1 MYQDVIDFI
10 RGLYQTQ
17 DFLPLHEPVFGGNEK
32 KYLNDC
38 IDSTFVS
45 SVGKYV
51 DKFEHMMAEFV
62 GTKYAIATANGTSA
76 LHVSLKLAGVDGTSE
91 VITQPLT
98 FIATV
103 NAINYCNAKPV
114 FVDVDKETMGL
125 SPEKLREFL
134 NTTAYVNNKGE
145 CINKSTGKIIKVCV
159 PMHVFGH
166 PCKIDEI
173 VEICDSYHIDV
184 IEDAAESLGSYY
196 KDRHTGTF
204 GKTGVF
210 SFNGNKIITTGGG
223 GMIVTDDEALAKRA
237 KHITTTAKVPHP
249 YEYIHD
255 EIGYNYRLTNLAAA
269 IGVAQ
274 MEKLETIIEKQRELA
289 SLYEAFFA
297 NREIQFVTEP
307 QYSHSNY
314 WLNAVILKSREDRD
328 TFLQET
334 NDNGVMTRPVWRLM
348 NKLDM
353 YKDTQCGNLD
363 NAFWLEDRI
372 VNISSS
378 VMV

>member
-1 MYQDVIDFI
+1 
-10 RGLYQTQ
+10 
-17 DFLPLHEPVFGGNEK
+17 
-32 KYLNDC
+32 
-38 IDSTFVS
+38 
-45 SVGKYV
+45 
-51 DKFEHMMAEFV
+51 
-62 GTKYAIATANGTSA
+62 
-76 LHVSLKLAGVDGTSE
+76 
-91 VITQPLT
+91 
-98 FIATV
+98 
-103 NAINYCNAKPV
+103 
-114 FVDVDKETMGL
+114 MGL

-145 CINKSTGKIIKVCV
+145 CINKSTGKIIKACV

-173 VEICDSYHIDV
+173 VEICDHYHIDV

-196 KDRHTGTF
+196 KGRHTGTF

-223 GMIVTDDEALAKRA
+223 GMIVTDDEVLAKRA